1 MKNYF
6 SLGLILM
13 FFLMNTSNAQTI
25 ALWLFDEPAGLYPSH
40 VMDDQSDN
48 DYPLVIGPGGNL
60 VKGKFGN
67 ALSTQPQPEVKLPEG
82 ESRFGLSPEPRSE
95 GRTVDPMNWM
105 NSNFCALMTSGENH
119 LRKEIGFVNATES
132 KLNLGDFDWTVE
144 FWYQPNSNEEDGCVF
159 EIGQGPRGENQNI
172 TRLVLNKDRESFT
185 FYNVPANTTIRLK
198 TDKNLLKTYDGS
210 WYHLAFTYSKS
221 DKTLKHFINGNLQDT
236 KQNIQLKALATGDEA
251 YMSIGRDGSW
261 KMPLP
266 GTIDELR
273 FSEGIIY
280 TANFDPPQSFSP
292 AAQGIYP
299 PVELKKGSPLLFANT
314 SENDGPIQL
323 MDSKHLFIDDA
334 LLAEIGEIKFNVNPP
349 KRAERVI
356 DNIDG
361 PYRKHLT
368 VVEDE
373 EGVIRIYNSIHDDY
387 LAVRT
392 SKDGVNFEIPDMGKE
407 YRGQK
412 NIVLHE
418 MVGGLGNPF
427 IDENGPPERRWKY
440 ISGYHRRGIYVYTS
454 PDGYDWT
461 RHKTALLPFRSGTQS
476 CTFYDD
482 QRQLY
487 VGYHRTGIFHTPA
500 GATQR
505 GSVLAE
511 TNNLYDPIPFK
522 PLTTE
527 DYLEADKT
535 LRLRDPLPWY
545 LDNGPLTPGGFGLEF
560 PQRFNP
566 IEADPVGTDIYITKA
581 QKYPWA
587 PDTYLAFPTVYFHY
601 ELDGPPT
608 RHILMHPALGRGSGP
623 VETQI
628 SVSRDGVNWSRF
640 SRPTYVGLGLHEG
653 RNVYTAYLA
662 HGMVRRGDEIW
673 QYYFG
678 ESQYH
683 SAHKKDEA
691 GRAVYRLV
699 QRIDGF
705 ISMDAPYDKEVTV
718 VSKPLVFKGNRL
730 LLNIDT
736 DAAGYAQV
744 GFLDEK
750 GKPIAGF
757 GVDDCIYIN
766 GDFIDT
772 EIEWFPN
779 WQDFKDFEGKN
790 FEEIEDISKEVNLSK
805 DLSSIAGKTVQVV
818 FRLRGCKLY
827 AMQFAEK

>member
-1 MKNYF
+1 
-6 SLGLILM
+6 
-13 FFLMNTSNAQTI
+13 
-25 ALWLFDEPAGLYPSH
+25 
-40 VMDDQSDN
+40 
-48 DYPLVIGPGGNL
+48 
-60 VKGKFGN
+60 
-67 ALSTQPQPEVKLPEG
+67 
-82 ESRFGLSPEPRSE
+82 
-95 GRTVDPMNWM
+95 MNWM

-119 LRKEIGFVNATES
+119 LRKEVGFINPTES

-144 FWYQPNSNEEDGCVF
+144 FWFQPGSTQLEGCVF
-159 EIGQGPRGENQNI
+159 EIGQGPRGENQM
-172 TRLVLNKDRESFT
+172 TTSLLLNDSRDSFIL
-185 FYNVPANTTIRLK
+185 NNAPSNTKTSIK
-198 TDKNLLKTYDGS
+198 TDPIKLNDNTS
-210 WYHLAFTYSKS
+210 WYHIVFTYSSSTKS
-221 DKTLKHFINGNLQDT
+221 LYHYIDGTLQDT
-236 KQNIQLKALATGDEA
+236 KQNISLKALPTDEES
-251 YMSIGRDGSW
+251 YMSVGRNGSW
-261 KMPLP
+261 DSPLP
-266 GTIDELR
+266 GAIDELR
-273 FSEGIIY
+273 FSEGIVY
-280 TANFDPPQSFSP
+280 TGIFDQPKSFSP
-292 AAQGIYP
+292 IAQGLYP
-299 PVELKKGSPLLFANT
+299 KVELQKGPSLLFSEQEKDSPL
-314 SENDGPIQL
+314 QL
-323 MDSKHLFIDDA
+323 MDRKHLFIDDA
-334 LLAEIGEIKFNVNPP
+334 LFTDSKYVSFNVNPP

-356 DNIDG
+356 ENIEG

-368 VVEDE
+368 VVEDG
-373 EGVIRIYNSIHDDY
+373 EGIIRIYNSIHDDY

-392 SKDGVNFEIPDMGKE
+392 SKDGINFEVPDMGKD

-427 IDENGPPERRWKY
+427 IDVNGPPERRWKY

-505 GSVLAE
+505 GSVFAE
-511 TNNLYDPIPFK
+511 TNNLYEPIPFK
-522 PLTTE
+522 PLSPE
-527 DYLEADKT
+527 DYLEADKSM
-535 LRLRDPLPWY
+535 RLRDPLPWY
-545 LDNGPLTPGGFGLEF
+545 LDNGPLTPGGFGIEF
-560 PQRFNP
+560 PHRFDP

-587 PDTYLAFPTVYFHY
+587 PDTYLAFPIVYFHY
-601 ELDGPPT
+601 EKDGPPT
-608 RHILMHPALGRGSGP
+608 RHILMHPSLGRGSGP

-628 SVSRDGVNWSRF
+628 SVSRDGVNWQRF
-640 SRPTYVGLGLHEG
+640 SRPTYVGIGRQSG
-653 RNVYTAYLA
+653 RNVYTAYIA

-699 QRIDGF
+699 QRLDGF
-705 ISMDAPYDKEVTV
+705 ISMDAPYEKEVTV
-718 VSKPLVFKGNRL
+718 ISKPLVFKGNRL

-750 GKPIAGF
+750 GNPIEGF
-757 GVDDCIYIN
+757 GVDDCVYIN
-766 GDFIDT
+766 GDFVET
-772 EIEWFPN
+772 EVEWFPYWN
-779 WQDFKDFEGKN
+779 EFKEYKGKN
-790 FEEIEDISKEVNLSK
+790 FKEIEDTNLKIKLEK
-805 DLSSIAGKTVQVV
+805 DLSSLEGKTVQVV

-827 AMQFAEK
+827 AMQFAER

>member
-1 MKNYF
+1 MKMYF
-6 SLGLILM
+6 SSVLILL
-13 FFLMNTSNAQTI
+13 FLFTSISNAQTI
-25 ALWLFDEPAGLYPSH
+25 ALWLFDEPVGLYPSH

-48 DYPLVIGPGGNL
+48 DHPLVLGPGGKL

-67 ALSTQPQPEVKLPEG
+67 ALSTQQQPEVKLPPG
-82 ESRFGLSPEPRSE
+82 EARFGLAAVQKAQ
-95 GRTVDPMNWM
+95 GRTVDPMSWM
-105 NSNFCALMTSGENH
+105 NSNFCALMTSGQNH
-119 LRKEIGFVNATES
+119 LRKEVGFVNATVS
-132 KLNLGDFDWTVE
+132 KLNLGNFDWTVE
-144 FWYQPNSNEEDGCVF
+144 FWFQSTSNEDEGCVF
-159 EIGQGPRGENQNI
+159 EIGQGPRGENQII
-172 TRLVLNKDRESFT
+172 TSLLLTKERNAFTLN
-185 FYNVPANTTIRLK
+185 NTPTKSTISIK
-198 TDKNLLKTYDGS
+198 TDQNILKKNDGS
-210 WYHLAFTYSKS
+210 WHHIVFTYSKS
-221 DKTLKHFINGNLQDT
+221 QKTLLHYIDGNLQDT
-236 KQNIQLKALATGDEA
+236 KINIQLKALEKGDEA
-251 YMSIGRDGSW
+251 YMSIGRNGSW
-261 KMPLP
+261 QNPLP
-266 GTIDELR
+266 GVIDELR
-273 FSEGIIY
+273 FSEGIVY
-280 TANFDPPQSFSP
+280 AGSFDTPRSFSHTI
-292 AAQGIYP
+292 QGIYSS
-299 PVELKKGSPLLFANT
+299 VDLKKGPSLLFTDKIDDNK
-314 SENDGPIQL
+314 PIQL
-323 MDSKHLFIDDA
+323 SDRKHLFIDDRM
-334 LLAEIGEIKFNVNPP
+334 LAEVGEVNFNVNPP

-356 DNIDG
+356 DNIEG
-361 PYRKHLT
+361 PFRKHLT

-392 SKDGVNFEIPDMGKE
+392 SKDGVNFEVPDMGKE

-440 ISGYHRRGIYVYTS
+440 FSGYHRRGIYVYTS
-454 PDGYDWT
+454 PDGYKWT

-511 TNNLYDPIPFK
+511 TNNLYEPIHFK
-522 PLTTE
+522 PLSQE

-535 LRLRDPLPWY
+535 MRLRDPLPWY

-560 PQRFNP
+560 PHRFDP

-587 PDTYLAFPTVYFHY
+587 PDTYFAFPIVYFHY
-601 ELDGPPT
+601 EKDGPPT
-608 RHILMHPALGRGSGP
+608 RHILMHPSLGRGSGP

-628 SVSRDGVNWSRF
+628 SVSRDGVNWKRF
-640 SRPTYVGLGLHEG
+640 SRPTYVGIGRQAG
-653 RNVYTAYLA
+653 RNVYTAYIA
-662 HGMVRRGDEIW
+662 HGMVRRGEEIW

-691 GRAVYRLV
+691 GRAVYRLI
-699 QRIDGF
+699 QRLDGF
-705 ISMDAPYDKEVTV
+705 ISMDSPYDREVTV
-718 VSKPLVFKGNRL
+718 VTKPLVFKGNRL

-744 GFLDEK
+744 GLM
-750 GKPIAGF
+750 I
-757 GVDDCIYIN
+757 V
-766 GDFIDT
+766 
-772 EIEWFPN
+772 
-779 WQDFKDFEGKN
+779 
-790 FEEIEDISKEVNLSK
+790 SL
-805 DLSSIAGKTVQVV
+805 
-818 FRLRGCKLY
+818 
-827 AMQFAEK
+827 

>member
-1 MKNYF
+1 MKNYL
-6 SLGLILM
+6 SLGLMMI

-25 ALWLFDEPAGLYPSH
+25 ALWLFDEPVGLYPSH
-40 VMDDQSDN
+40 VMDDQSVN
-48 DYPLVIGPGGNL
+48 DYPLVLGPGGKL

-67 ALSTQPQPEVKLPEG
+67 ALSTQKYAEIKLPEG
-82 ESRFGLSPEPRSE
+82 EARFGLSLTPRAD

-105 NSNFCALMTSGENH
+105 NSNFCALMTGGQNH
-119 LRKEIGFVNATES
+119 LRKEVGFVNATES

-144 FWYQPNSNEEDGCVF
+144 FWYQSSANEVEGCVF
-159 EIGQGPRGENQNI
+159 EIGSGPRGENDMI
-172 TRLVLNKDRESFT
+172 TSLLLNKDRESFI
-185 FYNVPANTTIRLK
+185 FYNAPTNTTLSIK
-198 TDKNLLKTYDGS
+198 TDQSILKNNDGS
-210 WYHLAFTYSKS
+210 WHHLSFVFSNS
-221 DKTLKHFINGNLQDT
+221 GQSLKHYVNGRLQDT
-236 KQNIQLKALATGDEA
+236 KQNVVIKPLVKGDEA
-251 YMSIGRDGSW
+251 YMSVGRDGSW
-261 KMPLP
+261 QRPLS
-266 GTIDELR
+266 GAIDELR
-273 FSEGIIY
+273 FSEGMVY
-280 TANFDPPQSFSP
+280 KANFDPPKSFSP
-292 AAQGIYP
+292 VAQGLYP
-299 PVELKKGSPLLFANT
+299 PVELKKGPPLLFSDNNGDD
-314 SENDGPIQL
+314 SPIQL
-323 MDSKHLFIDDA
+323 SDHKHLFIDDA
-334 LLAEIGEIKFNVNPP
+334 LLTDSKNVSFNVNPP

-356 DNIDG
+356 ENIEG

-373 EGVIRIYNSIHDDY
+373 EGIIRIYNSIHDDY

-427 IDENGPPERRWKY
+427 IDVNGPPERRWKY

-454 PDGYDWT
+454 PDGYNWT
-461 RHKTALLPFRSGTQS
+461 RHKTALLPLRSGTQS

-505 GSVLAE
+505 GSVLTE
-511 TNNLYDPIPFK
+511 TSNLYEPIPFK
-522 PLTTE
+522 PITTE
-527 DYLEADKT
+527 DYLEADKI

-560 PQRFNP
+560 PQRFDP

-587 PDTYLAFPTVYFHY
+587 PDTYLAFPIVYFHY
-601 ELDGPPT
+601 EMDGPPT

-628 SVSRDGVNWSRF
+628 SVSRDGVNWNRF
-640 SRPTYVGLGLHEG
+640 ARPTYVGLGLHEG

-699 QRIDGF
+699 QRLDGF

-750 GKPIAGF
+750 GKPIEGF

-779 WQDFKDFEGKN
+779 WKEFKEFEGKN
-790 FEEIEDISKEVNLSK
+790 FKEIEEFSKELKLSK
-805 DLSSIAGKTVQVV
+805 DLSSLAGKTVQVV

-827 AMQFAEK
+827 AMQFVAK

>member
-1 MKNYF
+1 V
-6 SLGLILM
+6 LGL
-13 FFLMNTSNAQTI
+13 
-25 ALWLFDEPAGLYPSH
+25 
-40 VMDDQSDN
+40 
-48 DYPLVIGPGGNL
+48 GGKL

-67 ALSTQPQPEVKLPEG
+67 ALSTQQQSEVKLPTG
-82 ESRFGLSPEPRSE
+82 EVRFGLAADQRAE
-95 GRTVDPMNWM
+95 GRTVEPMNWM
-105 NSNFCALMTSGENH
+105 NSNFCALMTSGQNH
-119 LRKEIGFVNATES
+119 LRKEVGFVNVTES

-144 FWYQPNSNEEDGCVF
+144 FWFQPGSENEEGCVF
-159 EIGQGPRGENQNI
+159 EIGQGPRGENQII
-172 TRLVLNKDRESFT
+172 TSLLLTKERNSFSLNNAPTKS
-185 FYNVPANTTIRLK
+185 TISIK
-198 TDKNLLKTYDGS
+198 TDQNLLKKNEGS
-210 WYHLAFTYSKS
+210 WHHIAFTYSKS
-221 DKTLKHFINGNLQDT
+221 EKTLKHYVHGNLQDT
-236 KQNIQLKALATGDEA
+236 KQNIQLKALVKGDEA

-261 KMPLP
+261 QKPLP
-266 GTIDELR
+266 GVIDELR
-273 FSEGIIY
+273 FSEGILY
-280 TANFDPPQSFSP
+280 VGNFDPPESFSP
-292 AAQGIYP
+292 IARGRYP
-299 PVELKKGSPLLFANT
+299 KVDLKKGPPLLFAQN
-314 SENDGPIQL
+314 SSNDSPLQL
-323 MDSKHLFIDDA
+323 MDRKHLFIDGKLFA
-334 LLAEIGEIKFNVNPP
+334 QIGDVKFNVNPP

-356 DNIDG
+356 ENIEG

-373 EGVIRIYNSIHDDY
+373 QGIIRIYNSIHDDY

-392 SKDGVNFEIPDMGKE
+392 SKDGVNFEVPDMGKE
-407 YRGQK
+407 YRGQR

-427 IDENGPPERRWKY
+427 IDVNGPPERKWKY

-454 PDGYDWT
+454 PDGYKWT

-511 TNNLYDPIPFK
+511 TNNLYEPIPIK
-522 PLTTE
+522 PLSQE

-535 LRLRDPLPWY
+535 IRLRDPLPWY

-560 PQRFNP
+560 PRKFDP

-587 PDTYLAFPTVYFHY
+587 ADTYLAFPIVYFHY
-601 ELDGPPT
+601 EKDGPPT

-628 SVSRDGVNWSRF
+628 SVSRDGVNWQRF
-640 SRPTYVGLGLHEG
+640 SRPTYVGIG
-653 RNVYTAYLA
+653 RQADRNIYTAYIA

-699 QRIDGF
+699 QRLDGF
-705 ISMDAPYDKEVTV
+705 ISIDAPYDREVTIV
-718 VSKPLVFKGNRL
+718 TKPLVFKGNRL

-736 DAAGYAQV
+736 DAAGYAQI
-744 GFLDEK
+744 GFLDENGKQIK
-750 GKPIAGF
+750 GL
-757 GVDDCIYIN
+757 GVDNCVYIN
-766 GDFIDT
+766 GDFIET
-772 EIEWFPN
+772 EVEWFPN
-779 WQDFKDFEGKN
+779 WKDFKEFEGKN
-790 FEEIEDISKEVNLSK
+790 FEEIEKTQKEVKLSK
-805 DLSSIAGKTVQVV
+805 DLSSIEGKTVQVV

-827 AMQFAEK
+827 AMQFTKK

>member
-1 MKNYF
+1 MKNYL
-6 SLGLILM
+6 SLSLMFIFILM
-13 FFLMNTSNAQTI
+13 NILSGQTI
-25 ALWLFDEPAGLYPSH
+25 ALWLFDEPIGLYPSH

-48 DYPLVIGPGGNL
+48 DHPLVLGPGGKL

-67 ALSTQPQPEVKLPEG
+67 ALSTLPQPAVNLPEG
-82 ESRFGLSPEPRSE
+82 ELRFGLSPVTKGE
-95 GRTVDPMNWM
+95 GRTGDPMNWM
-105 NSNFCALMTSGENH
+105 NSNFCALMTSGQNH
-119 LRKEIGFVNATES
+119 LRKEVGFVNVTQS

-144 FWYQPNSNEEDGCVF
+144 FWYRPGTKGEDGCVF
-159 EIGQGPRGENQNI
+159 EIGSGPRGENELI
-172 TRLVLNKDRESFT
+172 TSLLLKKDRESFT
-185 FYNVPANTTIRLK
+185 FYNAPTNTTLIIK
-198 TDKNLLKTYDGS
+198 TDQSILKKNDGS
-210 WYHLAFTYSKS
+210 WYHMSFVFSNS
-221 DKTLKHFINGNLQDT
+221 GQSLKHYVNGKLQDT
-236 KQNIQLKALATGDEA
+236 KMDVMIKPLAGGDEA
-251 YMSIGRDGSW
+251 YMSIGRDGAW
-261 KMPLP
+261 QRPLP
-266 GTIDELR
+266 GAIDELR
-273 FSEGIIY
+273 FSEGTVY
-280 TANFDPPQSFSP
+280 EVNFDPPQSFSP
-292 AAQGIYP
+292 TAQGKYP
-299 PVELKKGSPLLFANT
+299 SVDLKKGPPLLFTDNK
-314 SENDGPIQL
+314 EDDNPLQL
-323 MDSKHLFIDDA
+323 MDRKHLFIDDA
-334 LLAEIGEIKFNVNPP
+334 LLAEVGDVRFMVNPP

-356 DNIDG
+356 DNIEG

-368 VVEDE
+368 IVEDE

-392 SKDGVNFEIPDMGKE
+392 SKDGVNFEVPDMGKE

-427 IDENGPPERRWKY
+427 IDENGPSERRWKY

-454 PDGYDWT
+454 PDGYKWT

-505 GSVLAE
+505 GSVLTE
-511 TNNLYDPIPFK
+511 NRNLYKPIPFK
-522 PLTTE
+522 ALTQA
-527 DYLEADKT
+527 DYLEAGKI

-560 PQRFNP
+560 EHKFDP
-566 IEADPVGTDIYITKA
+566 IDADPVGTDIYITKA

-587 PDTYLAFPTVYFHY
+587 PDTYLAFPIVYFHY
-601 ELDGPPT
+601 EQDGPPT
-608 RHILMHPALGRGSGP
+608 RHILMHPAMGRGSGP

-628 SVSRDGVNWSRF
+628 SVSRDGVNWNRF
-640 SRPTYVGLGLHEG
+640 SRPTYVGLGLHQG
-653 RNVYTAYLA
+653 RNVYTAYIA

-683 SAHKKDEA
+683 SAHKQDKA
-691 GRAVYRLV
+691 GRGVYRLV
-699 QRIDGF
+699 QRLDGF
-705 ISMDAPYDKEVTV
+705 VSMDAPYDKEVTV
-718 VSKPLVFKGNRL
+718 VTKPLVFKGNRL

-744 GFLDEK
+744 GFLDEN
-750 GKPIAGF
+750 GNPIDGLS
-757 GVDDCIYIN
+757 VDDCIYIN

-779 WQDFKDFEGKN
+779 WNDFKEFEGKN
-790 FEEIEDISKEVNLSK
+790 FEEIEEISKELKLSK

-827 AMQFAEK
+827 AMQFAKK